1 MAKLTPGLLSR
12 RNLPVLRVLCAE
24 GRDEGVHQ
32 GLSYKGL
39 VQQNATW
46 LTQAIKVFT
55 FIILDSFGVFINT
68 MKENF
73 IFKFWFLTS
82 FYKITILQ
90 VKAENWL
97 LLFVSIFWASM
108 RLKAWYKS
116 KLKWKVVFLVLTYT
130 MTTVK

>member
-55 FIILDSFGVFINT
+55 FLILNSGQRLYQYNEGELYIEVLISR
-68 MKENF
+68 K
-73 IFKFWFLTS
+73 
-82 FYKITILQ
+82 
-90 VKAENWL
+90 L
-97 LLFVSIFWASM
+97 L
-108 RLKAWYKS
+108 
-116 KLKWKVVFLVLTYT
+116 
-130 MTTVK
+130 